1 MYRIKHSAMEA
12 AAKVGCPVPIWRQFR
27 YKMAKKCARKNYM
40 VV

>member
-27 YKMAKKCARKNYM
+27 YKMAKNVPVKITW
-40 VV
+40 